1 MSQVESERFAAPLLG
16 LEILLV
22 DDCPDQLRLYTALL
36 TREGAAV
43 SIERDGLA
51 AVDNVTR
58 SPDRYDLIL
67 ADLEMPRM
75 TGIEAT
81 RELRERGIDVPVLG
95 MTVRGTVALEREW
108 WHAGCDGY
116 LRKPFTRDTLVRQ
129 ILALIRPRPNAVVPS
144 SSAAPTTSASTFPRP
159 SSVGATVESHL
170 GDDSGAGNATTDDSS
185 MPTKPKSSRP
195 CGCPD
200 GATPIAPKMVRARG
214 GEPLGDRA
222 TERDAGAIDRAIRK
236 LMQTPEAERDS
247 KLPKPNGKL

>member
-1 MSQVESERFAAPLLG
+1 MSQVESERIAAPLLG

-36 TREGAAV
+36 TQAGAAV

-51 AVDNVTR
+51 AVDHITR
-58 SPDRYDLIL
+58 TPHRYDLIL

-129 ILALIRPRPNAVVPS
+129 ILTLVRPRPNAVVTSRPAA
-144 SSAAPTTSASTFPRP
+144 SAIDR
-159 SSVGATVESHL
+159 SSVSPQRVADSEPAVEPTVESTI
-170 GDDSGAGNATTDDSS
+170 AA
-185 MPTKPKSSRP
+185 KPKSSRP

-200 GATPIAPKMVRARG
+200 GASPIAPKIVRARG
-214 GEPLGDRA
+214 GEILGDRSA
-222 TERDAGAIDRAIRK
+222 ERDAGAIDRAIRK
-236 LMQTPEAERDS
+236 LMQMPDAERDS
-247 KLPKPNGKL
+247 KLPKPNGEL